1 MPEPRDTAVT
11 IRMSDEEKRMLTAV
25 ADAKGVSISDVVRQ
39 GIRSEYAKLAKKAA
53 RG

>member
-1 MPEPRDTAVT
+1 MPEARDTAVT
-11 IRMSDEEKRMLTAV
+11 IRMSDEEKRMLNAV

-39 GIRSEYAKLAKKAA
+39 AIRAEHAKLERKNA